1 MLLKT
6 WPSNIRSYEGRDAL
20 QEIRRFSRS
29 RDQIRETN
37 QHLLKKERS

>member
-6 WPSNIRSYEGRDAL
+6 WPSTTRSYEGRDPL
-20 QEIRRFSRS
+20 QGIRGFSRFS
-29 RDQIRETN
+29 DQVRETS

>member
-6 WPSNIRSYEGRDAL
+6 WPSTTRIYEERDPLQRIRG
-20 QEIRRFSRS
+20 FFRS
-29 RDQIRETN
+29 CDQIRETS